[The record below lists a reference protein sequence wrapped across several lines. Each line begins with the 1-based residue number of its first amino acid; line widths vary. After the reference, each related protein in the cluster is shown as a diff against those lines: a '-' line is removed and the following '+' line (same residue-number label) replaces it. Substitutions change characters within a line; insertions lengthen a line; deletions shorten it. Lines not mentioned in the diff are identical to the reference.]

1 MGTCLNSGYLPTK
14 MVVYITKATNL
25 IQISVRDGTDVR
37 IYRVRWDDIVS
48 RGSIQSGSAAST
60 TGIDG
65 KRIIST
71 RTTYTTGL
79 DPFKPTGVIF

>member
-37 IYRVRWDDIVS
+37 IYRVL
-48 RGSIQSGSAAST
+48 G
-60 TGIDG
+60 
-65 KRIIST
+65 
-71 RTTYTTGL
+71 
-79 DPFKPTGVIF
+79 